1 MKIIFAC
8 SGNTCRSPMA
18 EALFRKEAN
27 ALDLAQVE
35 VDSAGL
41 LAQGERA
48 SVYAVEALRPY
59 GLDIDFRMSKQL
71 DVQLVRESD
80 LVLTMTRAQK
90 QYLQEELPT
99 YADIILTLGE
109 FVGTGDEVSDPY
121 NLGRAAYERCAAQ
134 LSVMVKLA
142 AEKVK
147 SFQG

>member
-1 MKIIFAC
+1 MKILFAC

-18 EALFRKEAN
+18 EALFRKEVN
-27 ALDLAQVE
+27 TLGLTQVE

-41 LAQGERA
+41 FAQGERA
-48 SVYAVEALRPY
+48 TAHAVEALRPY

-109 FVGTGDEVSDPY
+109 FIGTDEEVSDPY
-121 NLGRAAYERCAAQ
+121 NLGIEAYERCAAQ
-134 LSVMVKLA
+134 LNGMVRLA

-147 SFQG
+147 NFH